1 MQTTPT
7 GKLANHLLPACQA
20 LFMSALVTMVAVAV
34 NAPPG
39 TVVIAVYGRAWAVTL
54 PVAIVAAY
62 VARPMASRLAE
73 WLARRIAGK

>member
-1 MQTTPT
+1 MQTT
-7 GKLANHLLPACQA
+7 LAGRLAIRLLPACQA
-20 LFMSALVTMVAVAV
+20 LFMSALVTMVAVIV

-39 TVVIAVYGRAWAVTL
+39 AAMIAAYARAWAVTL

-62 VARPMASRLAE
+62 VARPISSRLAE

>member
-1 MQTTPT
+1 MQMTPT
-7 GKLANHLLPACQA
+7 GTLASRLLPACQA

-39 TVVIAVYGRAWAVTL
+39 AALIAAYGRAWAVTL

-62 VARPMASRLAE
+62 ITRPLSSRLAD
-73 WLARRIAGK
+73 WLARRIVDK

>member
-1 MQTTPT
+1 MQMTPT
-7 GKLANHLLPACQA
+7 GTLASRLFPACQA

-39 TVVIAVYGRAWAVTL
+39 AALIAAYGRAWAVTL

-62 VARPMASRLAE
+62 VARPISTRLAE
-73 WLARRIAGK
+73 WMARRIAGK